1 MSNTMILITT
11 SLFAAVRMAVPL
23 TYAGIG
29 ESVAQTSGVLNIGVE
44 GMMLSGA
51 FFSFLVTSYTGS
63 ILIGVLA
70 GMLAGMLFGV
80 LHAYISV
87 TAKQNQTISG
97 LAINF
102 LVLGL
107 TSFLFLVFF
116 GDATSLP
123 SVETLPVIPLPLL
136 SKIPVIGSA
145 FFSHDILTYILYI
158 VIILSTIYLKKTDYG
173 TRMEAV
179 GENPRA
185 ADTAGINV
193 NKIRYLSSLFNGLM
207 CGLAGSYMMVVQF
220 GFYIENLTAGRGY
233 IALAAVTL
241 GSRNP
246 VAVFFVSLL
255 IGMTEGLQFTLQSIG
270 VPIPS
275 QVFSMMPYLVAVVV
289 LLLSIGRSKD
299 PAALGQP
306 YDRME
311 RE

>member
-299 PAALGQP
+299 PTALGQP

>member
-1 MSNTMILITT
+1 
-11 SLFAAVRMAVPL
+11 
-23 TYAGIG
+23 
-29 ESVAQTSGVLNIGVE
+29 
-44 GMMLSGA
+44 
-51 FFSFLVTSYTGS
+51 
-63 ILIGVLA
+63 
-70 GMLAGMLFGV
+70 MLAGMLFGV

-207 CGLAGSYMMVVQF
+207 CGLA
-220 GFYIENLTAGRGY
+220 
-233 IALAAVTL
+233 
-241 GSRNP
+241 
-246 VAVFFVSLL
+246 
-255 IGMTEGLQFTLQSIG
+255 
-270 VPIPS
+270 
-275 QVFSMMPYLVAVVV
+275 
-289 LLLSIGRSKD
+289 
-299 PAALGQP
+299 
-306 YDRME
+306 
-311 RE
+311 